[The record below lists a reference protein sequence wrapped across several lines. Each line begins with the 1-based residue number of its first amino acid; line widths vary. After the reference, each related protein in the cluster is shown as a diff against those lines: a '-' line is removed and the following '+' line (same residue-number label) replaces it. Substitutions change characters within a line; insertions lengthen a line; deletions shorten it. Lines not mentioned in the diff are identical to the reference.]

1 MSGDIALNTR
11 GCLKTTVSAAATLLF
26 SNRTQ
31 SKRRTVLDKQSPIPL
46 YYQLAESLRERI
58 TAGELQP
65 GEQLPAERELGDQA
79 GISRMT
85 ARQAIAYL
93 VREGMLEVKP
103 GVGTFVASPKLTHH
117 ATHLLGFTE
126 EIMGQGG
133 RAHSR
138 VLEQSVGT
146 PPPRVA
152 HALGLPAAAA
162 TVKIVRL
169 RLADGIPMLLETSHI
184 PAQLC
189 PGLENA
195 ALATQS
201 LYTLLRER
209 YQLPLQRAHQTLEA
223 TIANEY
229 EASLFGMRPGAAMIL
244 VEGVAYRENSQP
256 VEHFKAIY
264 RGDRFRFALES
275 QRDVWSMDW
284 ADAPSFRVEM
294 R

>member
-1 MSGDIALNTR
+1 M
-11 GCLKTTVSAAATLLF
+11 
-26 SNRTQ
+26 
-31 SKRRTVLDKQSPIPL
+31 LDKQSPIPL

-58 TAGELQP
+58 NAGELQP

-85 ARQAIAYL
+85 ARQAVAYL

-103 GVGTFVASPKLTHH
+103 GVGTFVAAPKLTHH

-133 RAHSR
+133 RVHSH
-138 VLEQSVGT
+138 VLEQSVGM
-146 PPPRVA
+146 PPARVA
-152 HALGLPAAAA
+152 QALALPAAAH

-169 RLADGIPMLLETSHI
+169 RLADDIPMLLETSHI

-189 PGLENA
+189 PGLEKA
-195 ALATQS
+195 VLETQS
-201 LYTLLRER
+201 LYTLLLER
-209 YQLPLQRAHQTLEA
+209 YTMQLQRARQTLEA
-223 TIANEY
+223 TIANAY
-229 EASLFGMRPGAAMIL
+229 EAALFGMMPGAAMIL
-244 VEGVAYRENSQP
+244 VEGVAYRETSHP

-275 QRDVWSMDW
+275 QRDVWSVDL
-284 ADAPSFRVEM
+284 ANTPSFRVEM